1 MSERGTRRTTS
12 RNRSTSMSVS
22 GTMRDRR
29 VSEVSGTNGTGSN
42 ETRDASLRRLER
54 LSAILDQH
62 DWQKLREWRISL
74 WMALRLFEKGE

>member
-22 GTMRDRR
+22 GSMRDRR
-29 VSEVSGTNGTGSN
+29 VSEVSGTNGTGSD
-42 ETRDASLRRLER
+42 ETRDMSLRRLER

-62 DWQKLREWRISL
+62 DWEKLREWRVSL

>member
-1 MSERGTRRTTS
+1 MSERGTRRLTS

-29 VSEVSGTNGTGSN
+29 VSEVSGTNGTGSD

-54 LSAILDQH
+54 LSAILPAGDPEA
-62 DWQKLREWRISL
+62 LREWRLSQL
-74 WMALRLFEKGE
+74 AALELNQT

>member
-1 MSERGTRRTTS
+1 VSERGTRRLTS

-29 VSEVSGTNGTGSN
+29 VSEVSGTNGTGSD

-54 LSAILDQH
+54 LSAILPTGDPEA
-62 DWQKLREWRISL
+62 LREWRESQ
-74 WMALRLFEKGE
+74 WMALRLFE

>member
-22 GTMRDRR
+22 GSMRDRR
-29 VSEVSGTNGTGSN
+29 VSEVSGTNGTGSD

-54 LSAILDQH
+54 LSAILPTGDPEA
-62 DWQKLREWRISL
+62 LREWRESQ
-74 WMALRLFEKGE
+74 WMALRLFE

>member
-1 MSERGTRRTTS
+1 MSERGTRRLTS

-29 VSEVSGTNGTGSN
+29 VSEVSGTNGTGSD
-42 ETRDASLRRLER
+42 ETRDGSLRRLER

-62 DWQKLREWRISL
+62 DWQKLREWRESQ

>member
-1 MSERGTRRTTS
+1 VSERGTRRTTS

-29 VSEVSGTNGTGSN
+29 VSEVSGTNGTGSD

-54 LSAILDQH
+54 LSAILPTGDPEA
-62 DWQKLREWRISL
+62 LREWRESQ
-74 WMALRLFEKGE
+74 WMALRLFE

>member
-42 ETRDASLRRLER
+42 ETRDMSLRRLER
-54 LSAILDQH
+54 LSAILPTGDPEA
-62 DWQKLREWRISL
+62 LREWRESQ
-74 WMALRLFEKGE
+74 WMALRLFE

>member
-29 VSEVSGTNGTGSN
+29 VSEVSGTNGTGSD
-42 ETRDASLRRLER
+42 ETRDMSLRRLER
-54 LSAILDQH
+54 LSAILPTGDPEA
-62 DWQKLREWRISL
+62 LREWRESQ
-74 WMALRLFEKGE
+74 WMALRLFE

>member
-29 VSEVSGTNGTGSN
+29 VSEVSGTNGTGSD

-54 LSAILDQH
+54 LSAILPTGDPEA
-62 DWQKLREWRISL
+62 LREWRESQ
-74 WMALRLFEKGE
+74 WMALRLFE

>member
-22 GTMRDRR
+22 GSMRDRR
-29 VSEVSGTNGTGSN
+29 VSEVSGTNGTGSD

-54 LSAILDQH
+54 LSAILPAGDPEA
-62 DWQKLREWRISL
+62 LREWRLSQL
-74 WMALRLFEKGE
+74 AALGIGTP

>member
-1 MSERGTRRTTS
+1 VSERGTRRLTS

-42 ETRDASLRRLER
+42 ETRDMSLRRLER
-54 LSAILDQH
+54 LSAILPTGDPEA
-62 DWQKLREWRISL
+62 LREWRESQ
-74 WMALRLFEKGE
+74 WMALRLFE

>member
-1 MSERGTRRTTS
+1 MSERGTRRLTS

-42 ETRDASLRRLER
+42 ETRDMSLRRLER
-54 LSAILDQH
+54 LSAILPTGDPEA
-62 DWQKLREWRISL
+62 LREWRESQ
-74 WMALRLFEKGE
+74 WMALRLFE

>member
-1 MSERGTRRTTS
+1 VSERGTRRLTS

-29 VSEVSGTNGTGSN
+29 VSEVSGTNGTGSD

-54 LSAILDQH
+54 LSAILPAGDPEA
-62 DWQKLREWRISL
+62 LREWRLSQL
-74 WMALRLFEKGE
+74 AALGIGTP

>member
-22 GTMRDRR
+22 GSVRDRKLQYA
-29 VSEVSGTNGTGSN
+29 SGTNGTGSN
-42 ETRDASLRRLER
+42 ETRDMSLRRLER

-62 DWQKLREWRISL
+62 DWEKLREWRVSL

>member
-1 MSERGTRRTTS
+1 MEVSERGTRRTTS

-29 VSEVSGTNGTGSN
+29 VSEVSGTNGTGSD

-54 LSAILDQH
+54 LSAILPTGDPEA
-62 DWQKLREWRISL
+62 LREWRESQ
-74 WMALRLFEKGE
+74 WMALRLFE

>member
-1 MSERGTRRTTS
+1 MSERGTRRLTS

-29 VSEVSGTNGTGSN
+29 VSEVSGTNGTGSD

-54 LSAILDQH
+54 LSAILPTGDPEA
-62 DWQKLREWRISL
+62 LREWRESQ
-74 WMALRLFEKGE
+74 WMALRLFE

>member
-42 ETRDASLRRLER
+42 ETRDGSLRRLER
-54 LSAILDQH
+54 LSAILPTGDPEA
-62 DWQKLREWRISL
+62 LREWRESL
-74 WMALRLFEKGE
+74 WMALRLFE

>member
-12 RNRSTSMSVS
+12 RNRATSMSVS

-29 VSEVSGTNGTGSN
+29 VSEVSGTNGTGSD

-54 LSAILDQH
+54 LSAILPTGDPEA
-62 DWQKLREWRISL
+62 LREWRESQ
-74 WMALRLFEKGE
+74 WMALRLFE